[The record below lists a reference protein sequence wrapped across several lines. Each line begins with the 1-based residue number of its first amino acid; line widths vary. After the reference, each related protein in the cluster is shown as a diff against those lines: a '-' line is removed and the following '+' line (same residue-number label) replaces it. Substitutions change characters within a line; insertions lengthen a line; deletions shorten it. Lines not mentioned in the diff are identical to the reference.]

1 MSTKAASLGF
11 GQPLGSVFD
20 RARVKLGFLLRKLG
34 MQHVLFVAFTVVAAV
49 PVLTLAWWIEGRAVA
64 QEIDAATDKHLLV
77 ARNLTAAFSRYVYDV
92 KAGFRLAIS
101 TFYSGEQGE
110 GLTDL
115 LKSLEFRHICIV
127 NGETGEVERYMAGF
141 ANAPGAKIQL
151 KPATIVEFRKQL
163 KGDDIVITDL
173 RRDLAG
179 KPAFFLLKALPEG
192 RIAYG
197 VIGTD
202 YLIKLQRAIAFGAQG
217 HATVLDAQGKVV
229 AHPFQKWIDSEFDL
243 SQTPPVRAIMTGK
256 TGVMQFF
263 SPAFK
268 ADMITAYT
276 AVPETGW
283 GIMVPQPMQELY
295 AHADEVSKAASAVAF
310 LGLIAAAAISWCL
323 AKYIARP
330 IKAVEE
336 ASGAVAGGD
345 LLARAPQFAPYVPHE
360 LHSLSDAF
368 NHMID
373 EVSRKNHELAAAVTR
388 AEAANRAKSEFL
400 ANMSHELRTP
410 LNAIHGFSQMMRD
423 EVFGPLA
430 NERYKSYADDI
441 GSSSEHLIKVIT
453 DILDLSKAESG
464 MITPEHEPV
473 RVPEVVD
480 LVVRLTERHAAEREV
495 AILVELAPDV
505 DVTPIE
511 TDQGKLTQ
519 MLLNLLSNSV
529 KFTEAGGVITVAARV
544 DQEFLEIAVRD
555 TGIGIAEAD
564 IGKVM
569 TPFGQVA
576 SAYQTHEGFGLGLPL
591 TRRLAEALGGSFT
604 LSSVLGEGTTATI
617 RLPRVPVEAAPELAH
632 VA

>member
-1 MSTKAASLGF
+1 MAGRVASLGF
-11 GQPLGSVFD
+11 VHSRGAAFD
-20 RARVKLGFLLRKLG
+20 RVRAKLGLVLRKLG
-34 MQHVLFVAFTVVAAV
+34 MQHVLFAAFTVVAAV
-49 PVLTLAWWIEGRAVA
+49 PVLTLAWWVEGRAVQ
-64 QEIDAATDKHLLV
+64 QEIEAATDKHLLV

-92 KAGFRLAIS
+92 KAGFRMAIS

-141 ANAPGAKIQL
+141 ADPPGARIQL
-151 KPATIVEFRKQL
+151 KPATIADFRQQL

-173 RRDLAG
+173 RRDAAG

-197 VIGTD
+197 VIGTN
-202 YLIKLQRAIAFGAQG
+202 YLIKLQRAIAFGARG
-217 HATVLDAQGKVV
+217 HATVLDAQGKVI
-229 AHPFQKWIDSEFDL
+229 AHPFQNWIDNEFDL
-243 SQTPPVRAIMTGK
+243 SKTPPVRAIMDGK

-268 ADMITAYT
+268 ADMITAY
-276 AVPETGW
+276 ASVPETGW

-295 AHADEVSKAASAVAF
+295 AHADAVSKAASAVAF
-310 LGLIAAAAISWCL
+310 IGLIAAAAISWCL

-345 LLARAPQFAPYVPHE
+345 LSARAPHFAAYVPHE
-360 LHSLSDAF
+360 LKSLSGAF

-373 EVSRKNHELAAAVTR
+373 EVSRKNHELSAAAIR

-410 LNAIHGFSQMMRD
+410 LNAIHGFAEMMRE

-430 NERYKSYADDI
+430 NERYRSYVGDI
-441 GSSSEHLIKVIT
+441 SSSSDHLIKVIS

-464 MITPEHEPV
+464 MITPENKPV
-473 RVPEVVD
+473 RISQVVN
-480 LVVRLTERHAAEREV
+480 LAVRLTERGAAERNV
-495 AILVELAPDV
+495 AIRRQLASDLDV
-505 DVTPIE
+505 IPIS

-519 MLLNLLSNSV
+519 ILLNLLSNSV
-529 KFTEAGGVITVAARV
+529 KFTEARGVITVAGRLDPDFV
-544 DQEFLEIAVRD
+544 EIVVRD
-555 TGIGIAEAD
+555 TGIGIAEKDLA
-564 IGKVM
+564 KVM
-569 TPFGQVA
+569 SPFGQVA
-576 SAYQTHEGFGLGLPL
+576 NVYQTHEGFGLGLPL
-591 TRRLAEALGGSFT
+591 TKRLAEALGGSFT
-604 LSSVLGEGTTATI
+604 LSSVLGEGTIATV
-617 RLPRVPVEAAPELAH
+617 RLPRVPAEAAPELAR